1 MTRGRARPAATAGA
15 VTLLALLLALA
26 GCSGPRARYAG
37 VSSTVSTAAQPRPED
52 GAAAVRDFRSVRGY
66 RRTPVPV
73 RLEIARI
80 GVDTALQR
88 LGQDG
93 GGAVGVP
100 TGPRQWEDA
109 GWYAGEGGTRPGDP
123 GSAVILG
130 HVDSKRGPAVF
141 YRLRELR
148 AGDPV
153 VVVRADGSRVR
164 FVVEGVEQY
173 PKRRFPTEDVYYPT
187 LSPKLRL
194 VTCGGTFDPAAGH
207 YRDNVIVF
215 ASLSG

>member
-1 MTRGRARPAATAGA
+1 MTRGRAWPGAAVGA
-15 VTLLALLLALA
+15 VVLLALGVALA
-26 GCSGPRARYAG
+26 GCTGPRARYAG
-37 VSSTVSTAAQPRPED
+37 VSSTVSTEAQSPPEE

-66 RRTPVPV
+66 RPTPVPV

-80 GVDTALQR
+80 GVDTALQQ

-93 GGAVGVP
+93 GGAVEVP

-164 FVVEGVEQY
+164 FVVERVEQY

-194 VTCGGTFDPAAGH
+194 VTCGGAFDPAAGH
-207 YRDNVIVF
+207 YRDNVIAF

>member
-1 MTRGRARPAATAGA
+1 MIRGGARLAATAGA
-15 VTLLALLLALA
+15 VALLALLVAMA
-26 GCSGPRARYAG
+26 GCAEPRARYAG
-37 VSSTVSTAAQPRPED
+37 VSSTVSTAAQPAGD

-80 GVDTALQR
+80 GVDTTLQR
-88 LGQDG
+88 LGQDP
-93 GGAVGVP
+93 GGAVEVP
-100 TGPRQWEDA
+100 SGPRQWQDA
-109 GWYAGEGGTRPGDP
+109 GWYDGEGGTRPGDP

-164 FVVEGVEQY
+164 FLVERVEQY

-187 LSPKLRL
+187 LRPKLRL
-194 VTCGGTFDPAAGH
+194 VTCGGTFDPADGH

-215 ASLSG
+215 ASLSR

>member
-1 MTRGRARPAATAGA
+1 MTRGRARPAAMAGA
-15 VTLLALLLALA
+15 VVLLALLMALA
-26 GCSGPRARYAG
+26 GCAEPRARYAG
-37 VSSTVSTAAQPRPED
+37 VSSTVSTAAPSED
-52 GAAAVRDFRSVRGY
+52 GGAAVRDFRSVRGY
-66 RRTPVPV
+66 RPTPLPV

-88 LGQDG
+88 LGQDR
-93 GGAVGVP
+93 GGAVEVP
-100 TGPRQWEDA
+100 TGPRQWQDA

-141 YRLRELR
+141 FRLRELR
-148 AGDPV
+148 TGDPV

-164 FVVEGVEQY
+164 FVVERVEQY
-173 PKRRFPTEDVYYPT
+173 PKGRFPTEDVYYPT

-194 VTCGGTFDPAAGH
+194 VTCGGDFDPAAGH

-215 ASLSG
+215 ASLS